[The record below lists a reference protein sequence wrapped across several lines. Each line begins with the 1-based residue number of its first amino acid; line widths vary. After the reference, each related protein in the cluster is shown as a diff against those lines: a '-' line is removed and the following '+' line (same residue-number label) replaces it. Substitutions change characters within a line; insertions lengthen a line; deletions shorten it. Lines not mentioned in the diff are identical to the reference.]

1 VRCLGALLKKI
12 FIATI
17 AFGCPILR
25 FEVSILNL
33 TKCMQA
39 VSWRCLLSRST
50 SKPCL
55 TACSHGIFFPGR
67 GNAHAHEV
75 DEDHLFFKHNLFR
88 TLGINSF
95 RTPAKLQTRIES
107 EFWAHVLG
115 KIRAHVKR
123 D

>member
-1 VRCLGALLKKI
+1 VHTSRVLALSVEPKY
-12 FIATI
+12 
-17 AFGCPILR
+17 
-25 FEVSILNL
+25 
-33 TKCMQA
+33 MQA
-39 VSWRCLLSRST
+39 VPGGLFTRD
-50 SKPCL
+50 
-55 TACSHGIFFPGR
+55 FFPGR
-67 GNAHAHEV
+67 GNAHTHAHEV